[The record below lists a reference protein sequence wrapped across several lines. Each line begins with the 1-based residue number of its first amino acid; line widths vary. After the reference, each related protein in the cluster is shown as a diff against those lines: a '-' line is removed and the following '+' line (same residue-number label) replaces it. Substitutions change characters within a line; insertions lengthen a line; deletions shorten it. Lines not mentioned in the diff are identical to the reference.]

1 MNLKQELKELATHLG
16 ADLFGIAP
24 ATCLA
29 NAPKGHK
36 AEDILPGARSIIVLA
51 MKMLDTQVDILP
63 VTGQETAFF
72 GESSRQAM
80 YAAHGGLVSRHLD
93 DFGFQLARFLE
104 KEGYQTYHQ
113 MASAGGV
120 DARYLM
126 GLISLKHAAV
136 GGGLGVIGH
145 SSLLITPQF
154 GPRIRLTA
162 IITDAELEPDKPL
175 VLNFCKDCPQPCITE
190 CPADALTVP
199 QDHEILYELNK
210 FACNQYLNTRP
221 ACAVCLKVC
230 PSGNPKNE
238 VTIRTKSSN
247 E

>member
-1 MNLKQELKELATHLG
+1 MNLKQELNEMATRLG
-16 ADLFGIAP
+16 ADLFGVAP

-29 NAPKGHK
+29 DAPDGHK
-36 AEDILPGARSIIVLA
+36 AEDILIGARSIVILA

-63 VTGQETAFF
+63 LAGQETAFF

-80 YAAHGGLVSRHLD
+80 YAAHGGLVSRNLD
-93 DFGFQLARFLE
+93 DLGFKLARFLE

-126 GLISLKHAAV
+126 GLISLKHVAV
-136 GGGLGVIGH
+136 GGGLGVIGK

-154 GPRIRLTA
+154 GPRVRLTA
-162 IITDAELEPDKPL
+162 IITDAELEPDEPL
-175 VLNFCKDCPQPCITE
+175 TQNFCIDCSKPCITQ
-190 CPADALTVP
+190 CPASALVMP
-199 QDHEILYELNK
+199 QDSELLYKINK

-221 ACAVCLKVC
+221 ACAVCIKVC
-230 PSGNPKNE
+230 PPGRSRNKTN
-238 VTIRTKSSN
+238 TSR
-247 E
+247 